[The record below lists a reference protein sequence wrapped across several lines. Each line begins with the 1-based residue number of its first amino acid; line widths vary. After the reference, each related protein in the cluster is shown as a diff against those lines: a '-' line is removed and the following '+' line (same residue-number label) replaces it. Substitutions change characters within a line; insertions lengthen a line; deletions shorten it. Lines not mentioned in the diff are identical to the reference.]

1 MTITL
6 DLSEEVAEQLAADA
20 TRNGMTIDEYLIRT
34 ALERGDQKVRYIGAP
49 SFDPY
54 LAAAG
59 ERVREACEELVR
71 LGITDEHGNRIRTDL
86 PEDMKEGVD
95 RDFGG

>member
-6 DLSEEVAEQLAADA
+6 DLPEEVPEQLAADA
-20 TRNGMTIDEYLIRT
+20 TRNGMTIDEYLICSV
-34 ALERGDQKVRYIGAP
+34 LEHGDQKVGYIGTP

-59 ERVREACEELVR
+59 ERAREACEELVR
-71 LGITDEHGNRIRTDL
+71 LGLTDEHGNRIRRDV
-86 PEDMKEGVD
+86 PEDMKEGVE
-95 RDFGG
+95 RGFGG

>member
-20 TRNGMTIDEYLIRT
+20 TRNGMTIDEYLIRS
-34 ALERGDQKVRYIGAP
+34 ALERGDQKVRYIGTP
-49 SFDPY
+49 SFDPLY
-54 LAAAG
+54 ADACERARLAG
-59 ERVREACEELVR
+59 EELER
-71 LGITDEHGNRIRTDL
+71 LGITDQFGNRIRTDL
-86 PEDMKEGVD
+86 PEDMKEGAD

>member
-6 DLSEEVAEQLAADA
+6 DVPETVAEQIQLEA
-20 TRNGMTIDEYLIRT
+20 TLQGLTVDQYLLRSVLEKRDRRYTYVGMPTL
-34 ALERGDQKVRYIGAP
+34 
-49 SFDPY
+49 DPH

-59 ERVREACEELVR
+59 ERVRAAAEELVR
-71 LGITDEHGNRIRTDL
+71 LGITDEFGNRLRTDL
-86 PEDMKEGVD
+86 PEDMQEGAD